1 MLTTSKVQHPGG
13 EEAPNRKDSHCMNSR
28 VGSQQ
33 NMAALV
39 CKYLLAGK
47 LTEDGCDVA
56 GILSHLLLDRLFH
69 VGRDTTRDA
78 GHDILQF

>member
-1 MLTTSKVQHPGG
+1 MLKTSKVQHPGS
-13 EEAPNRKDSHCMNSR
+13 EEDPNRKDSHCMNSR
-28 VGSQQ
+28 AGSQQ

-47 LTEDGCDVA
+47 LTEHGCDVA
-56 GILSHLLLDRLFH
+56 GILSHFLLDRLFH

-78 GHDILQF
+78 SHDILQF

>member
-1 MLTTSKVQHPGG
+1 MLKTSEIQHPDS
-13 EEAPNRKDSHCMNSR
+13 EEDPNRKDSSCKNSSVR
-28 VGSQQ
+28 IQQ
-33 NMAALV
+33 TMIALV

-56 GILSHLLLDRLFH
+56 GILSHFLLDRLLH
-69 VGRDTTRDA
+69 IGWDTTRDA